1 MVGMLQTSLEP
12 FDALALG
19 WISADF
25 RGRLIIDSL
34 YHIQWWNDE
43 GRRAIEA
50 SEILREEAG
59 QLVVDASLRT
69 KFSSFLSDL
78 KSQTETGILTVK
90 DGDGHFVMFGHHEP
104 STGMFC
110 LEVSC
115 SHAEKRIMF
124 ADFGSIYGLTESETQ
139 AALALFRGKTVVEIA
154 QDRNVSVDTVRTQ
167 VRKLYGK
174 IGAQSREKLFKMLMP
189 FRIT

>member
-1 MVGMLQTSLEP
+1 MLQTSLES

-25 RGRLIIDSL
+25 RGRLIIDAH
-34 YHIQWWNDE
+34 YHIQWSNDE
-43 GRRAIEA
+43 GKCAI
-50 SEILREEAG
+50 
-59 QLVVDASLRT
+59 DASGIFQEKEGRLIADAKLST
-69 KFSSFLSDL
+69 KLSSFLSDL
-78 KSQTETGILTVK
+78 KSRSEPQILTVK

-115 SHAEKRIMF
+115 SHAEKRVMF

-139 AALALFRGKTVVEIA
+139 AALALFRGKTVLEIA

>member
-1 MVGMLQTSLEP
+1 MLQTSLEP

-25 RGRLIIDSL
+25 RGRLIIDPL
-34 YHIQWWNDE
+34 YHVKWWNDE
-43 GRRAIEA
+43 GKRAIDA
-50 SEILREEAG
+50 SGILREQDG
-59 QLVVDASLRT
+59 QLIADAKLSSKL
-69 KFSSFLSDL
+69 SSFLSDL
-78 KSQTETGILTVK
+78 KTRAEPQILTVK

-104 STGMFC
+104 STDMFC

-139 AALALFRGKTVVEIA
+139 AALALFRGKTVLEIA
-154 QDRNVSVDTVRTQ
+154 KDRSVSVDTVRTQ

>member
-1 MVGMLQTSLEP
+1 MLQISLEP

-25 RGRLIIDSL
+25 RGRLIIDAH

-43 GRRAIEA
+43 GKCAI
-50 SEILREEAG
+50 
-59 QLVVDASLRT
+59 DASGIFQEKEGRLIADAKLIT
-69 KFSSFLSDL
+69 KLSSFLSDL
-78 KSQTETGILTVK
+78 KSRSEPQILTVK

-115 SHAEKRIMF
+115 SHAEKRVMF

-139 AALALFRGKTVVEIA
+139 AALALFRGKTVLEIA